1 MSNKLIQIT
10 AYYCKYCGKVFRKKR
25 HFCFS
30 DPDNKACKTCYGWNG
45 YEYEY
50 ERDENGESIDVATCG
65 IVLDKVINSDLPD
78 SCEIDFGNY
87 HGRRGYN
94 CPYYI
99 NRQYAQTLEYL
110 ELEKLRSE
118 MENMY
123 YER

>member
-1 MSNKLIQIT
+1 MNNKLIQIT
-10 AYYCKYCGKVFRKKR
+10 AYYCKYCGKIFRKKR

-45 YEYEY
+45 YE
-50 ERDENGESIDVATCG
+50 DGEIIRVATCG
-65 IVLDKVINSDLPD
+65 IVLDKVINSRFPN

-87 HGRRGYN
+87 HGHRGYN

-99 NRQYAQTLEYL
+99 NRQYAQTLEL
-110 ELEKLRSE
+110 EHLEKLRSE
-118 MENMY
+118 MEDKY